1 MKPYSDGEIMKQGI
15 VTFATECCSTSIQL
29 KAKKL
34 QFNNDTVT
42 RRVECTRIS
51 NDQQEQLLRQ
61 SKILLLLK
69 RT

>member
-34 QFNNDTVT
+34 QLNNDTVT
-42 RRVECTRIS
+42 RRVECIS